1 MRKGGTIEMKKLDI
15 NVISEEELKDILSTV
30 CQLMANCIKP
40 TFGPYGQN
48 TLVQSVDGVYSTKD
62 GWNVAQRLRIID
74 PNASTYPIAINAI
87 KSLFL
92 DTSFSVVLNGGDGTS
107 TVMIAADALSRN
119 INNFVKQ
126 RNELCESHPK
136 YRPIDAK
143 ELGTELRETT
153 KDIINELYAQ
163 SIHVNEEN
171 MEDIIYRTALIST
184 NWDKEIA
191 GIIRDIYKET
201 KNPIIA
207 VENSGTL
214 ETYASFTEGYELRG
228 YLTHARDTINDP
240 MTGQFKTEHP
250 VILTFAPGVALHES
264 HLLELIAMS
273 RILETEGRKLIVMA
287 SLFDE
292 RFLNGLSMINSQQIK
307 AGLKPISLVPF
318 KYFAKTAIDKD
329 CVGDFS
335 VLINSILLTQEKYE
349 EYQTIFQEVW
359 ATISEK
365 GKKIPKNVKTI
376 KSGEYQSKL
385 NEINDTIDA
394 ARKRGIDA
402 LYEIAGTCETIVATE
417 DYILGS
423 SFTNMNTEA
432 FEKRKSSLEYDIFVQ
447 RKEANAESNLNDF
460 LRLRRL
466 RLGKMECHMGT
477 IKIGGFGK
485 ADLKSRKDAI
495 DDATRACEVVY
506 QDGYVVDGGLA
517 IPKAILKLI
526 KKEETRETDG
536 SRPFKLPILKTFFDA
551 FREVTETLYFN
562 RYRDKDKC
570 QDIFDIAIRDNLC
583 YDLLTETYDTSLI
596 TPVDVC
602 KEVLNGCLR
611 LVLVNATS
619 NQFVYQDEDDLIRL
633 IKAGSKTQE
642 EINVETAQK
651 ELYDSQN

>member
-1 MRKGGTIEMKKLDI
+1 MRKGGTMEMKKLDI
-15 NVISEEELKDILSTV
+15 NVISEEELKDILSEV

-74 PNASTYPIAINAI
+74 PNARSTYPIAINAI

-119 INNFVKQ
+119 INNFVK
-126 RNELCESHPK
+126 RREETCKSRPRI
-136 YRPIDAK
+136 RPIDAK

-228 YLTHARDTINDP
+228 YLTHAKDAINNP
-240 MTGQFKTEHP
+240 MDGQFKTKHP

-273 RILETEGRKLIVMA
+273 RILENERKQLIVMA

-292 RFLNGLSMINSQQIK
+292 RFLNGLSMLNSQQIK
-307 AGLKPISLVPF
+307 AGLKPISLIPF

-335 VLINSILLTQEKYE
+335 VLINSILLTQEKYQ
-349 EYQTIFQEVW
+349 EYQDIFQEVW
-359 ATISEK
+359 KTISEA
-365 GKKIPKNVKTI
+365 GEDMPKDE
-376 KSGEYQSKL
+376 KSKDYQSKL
-385 NEINDTIDA
+385 KEIDNLIDRA
-394 ARKRGIDA
+394 KERGMSA
-402 LYEIAGTCETIVATE
+402 MYEIAGTCETLVATE

-423 SFTNMNTEA
+423 GFTSMNTEA
-432 FEKRKSSLEYDIFVQ
+432 FEKRRSSLEYDIFVQ

-466 RLGKMECHMGT
+466 RLGKMKCHMGT

-526 KKEETRETDG
+526 KKGKGQETDG
-536 SRPFKLPILKTFFDA
+536 SRPFKIQILVAFFAA
-551 FREVTETLYFN
+551 FREVAETLYFN
-562 RYRDKDKC
+562 RYRDKEKC
-570 QDIFDIAIRDNLC
+570 QDIFDIAIKDNLC